1 MLVLARKLDQSI
13 QIGDDITLTIVAVKG
28 NTVRIGISAPDHI
41 RVTRSELQVEPGG
54 RRNVDSDSVAT
65 DTASPATGG
74 RGMGSNSASHGA
86 SHGASRE
93 VAPGPFKPK
102 EDFSVNEF
110 RSAAGPVSR
119 RPERRGGLG
128 LASRV
133 ERLGNRRPSD
143 LARGT
148 DANSDGH
155 EVSSTTHE
163 VVELTMSPSQAVA
176 YRTGGDGLPLPAA
189 TELSPGFAVRRAVA
203 DALPDLYEVQH
214 LRVCFET
221 PSPAEATQG

>member
-41 RVTRSELQVEPGG
+41 RVIRSELQVEPGE
-54 RRNVDSDSVAT
+54 RRSVDSAPGAT
-65 DTASPATGG
+65 DTASPATVGRGVGG
-74 RGMGSNSASHGA
+74 RSVGRSAG
-86 SHGASRE
+86 RE
-93 VAPGPFKPK
+93 VAPGPFKPT
-102 EDFSVNEF
+102 EDFSINEF
-110 RSAAGPVSR
+110 RSATGPASR

-133 ERLGNRRPSD
+133 ERVGNRRPSD
-143 LARGT
+143 LARSA
-148 DANSDGH
+148 DA
-155 EVSSTTHE
+155 SSPGQEATPITTE
-163 VVELTMSPSQAVA
+163 VVELTISPSQAIS
-176 YRTGGDGLPLPAA
+176 YREGGDRWPLLASTESSAGAA
-189 TELSPGFAVRRAVA
+189 GRRIVA

-221 PSPAEATQG
+221 PSSAEATRG

>member
-54 RRNVDSDSVAT
+54 RRNGDAASAAT
-65 DTASPATGG
+65 DGASPAKASPATVSRATGG
-74 RGMGSNSASHGA
+74 RNVG
-86 SHGASRE
+86 RD
-93 VAPGPFKPK
+93 VAPGPFKPT

-110 RSAAGPVSR
+110 RSAASPASR

-143 LARGT
+143 LARGSGSKS
-148 DANSDGH
+148 AGR
-155 EVSSTTHE
+155 EVASTAHE
-163 VVELTMSPSQAVA
+163 VVELTMSPSQVVE
-176 YRTGGDGLPLPAA
+176 YRTGGDCLPLPAA
-189 TELSPGFAVRRAVA
+189 TELPAGLANRRAVA
-203 DALPDLYEVQH
+203 DTLPDLYEVQH
-214 LRVCFET
+214 LRVCFEA
-221 PSPAEATQG
+221 PSRVEATQG

>member
-54 RRNVDSDSVAT
+54 RRNGDSTSAAT
-65 DTASPATGG
+65 DAASPATGG
-74 RGMGSNSASHGA
+74 RGMGSRTVGRSVG
-86 SHGASRE
+86 RE

-110 RSAAGPVSR
+110 RSAADPASR

-143 LARGT
+143 LARVA
-148 DANSDGH
+148 DANSAGREVTPTNH
-155 EVSSTTHE
+155 EM
-163 VVELTMSPSQAVA
+163 VELTMSPSQAVV
-176 YRTGGDGLPLPAA
+176 YRAGGDCLPLPAA
-189 TELSPGFAVRRAVA
+189 TESAASMAVRRAVA
-203 DALPDLYEVQH
+203 DAQPDLYEVQH
-214 LRVCFET
+214 LRVCFDT
-221 PSPAEATQG
+221 PSSAEPAQG